1 MHTNRIF
8 PARKF
13 LLGLGLALGALF
25 FSGCQSM
32 VLSNLTPAS
41 LPENPSQIY
50 TLTLRATPKTSAIP
64 PESIEPKIIVDGQ
77 SHAMTKSP
85 LGENLYEFDY
95 QLPAG
100 RDQLAYYFLVDY
112 KVKGS
117 EGQLNNAQ
125 AYTGLTQA
133 AVVRRYV
140 LSLEVNRGPVGSRI
154 SILGRGFTPQDAVY
168 FDNTPART
176 VFESPNAISFFVPA
190 LNPGQNYR
198 VTLNSPSGNS
208 PVGTFRVDSASVTV
222 APTSLTLRTG
232 ESQSLTFTVPN
243 AAPPGGLLLDVT
255 TDVPDSV
262 IMPEV
267 IVPQGQNTITINVQG
282 GRPGNGSLFLKGYGS
297 GEVTVPVTVTAR

>member
-1 MHTNRIF
+1 
-8 PARKF
+8 
-13 LLGLGLALGALF
+13 
-25 FSGCQSM
+25 M
-32 VLSNLTPAS
+32 VLSNLTPGS

-64 PESIEPKIIVDGQ
+64 PESIEPKIVIDGQ
-77 SHAMTKSP
+77 NHAMTRSP

-95 QLPAG
+95 QLPPG

-112 KVKGS
+112 KIKGG
-117 EGQLNNAQ
+117 EGQLNNGQ
-125 AYTGLTQA
+125 AYTGITHA
-133 AVVRRYV
+133 SVVRRYV

-190 LNPGQNYR
+190 LSPGQNYR

-208 PVGTFRVDSASVTV
+208 PVGTFRVDAASVTIS
-222 APTSLTLRTG
+222 PTSLTLRTG
-232 ESQSLTFTVPN
+232 ESQSVTFTVPN
-243 AAPPGGLLLDVT
+243 VAPPGGLLLDVT
-255 TDVPDSV
+255 TDIPDSV

-267 IVPQGQNTITINVQG
+267 IVPQDQNTITVNVQG
-282 GRPGNGSLFLKGYGS
+282 GQPGNGSLFLKGYGS
-297 GEVTVPVTVTAR
+297 GEVTIPVTVTGR